1 MDFDPAKRVGQEVAQ
16 PQTKSHDNGSGA
28 SKFSK
33 ITGKVP
39 KIRRSNSKKLI
50 TIIIALIIALLV
62 VGGGVLFKKYDDSRK
77 EAKKSKEEVQ
87 RLSNPQEAA
96 KLELEIL
103 LERVGK
109 LVDLPNEQPTLA
121 TVQDA
126 SKLKEQAFFA
136 SAENNDKVLIYT
148 KAKKAFLFRPST
160 NKIINIAPVNI
171 GNN

>member
-1 MDFDPAKRVGQEVAQ
+1 M
-16 PQTKSHDNGSGA
+16 
-28 SKFSK
+28 
-33 ITGKVP
+33 
-39 KIRRSNSKKLI
+39 
-50 TIIIALIIALLV
+50 IIALLV